1 MLFCN
6 SYYCSQLA
14 AHNFPAPSSDFQK
27 KETAMFTVISGT
39 FHVEGYTPDG
49 DSLHFQAHNGANW
62 EKLGGQPV
70 RLNQRQQAQ
79 LRLEGIDALEMNY
92 EGRHQPWKYAREAL
106 DFLLTHLGI
115 RGNLF
120 GPGHARDGAAGYILA
135 RQAEKYR
142 RPVAFVFPGSLKW
155 PDAEKVFLD
164 TALLKQSINYQLL
177 REGLVYPTYY
187 EGLSAD
193 LREELTRACRE
204 ARAGGRGFWP
214 QDCTNS
220 GVALDGLDRLTTKCI
235 ILPKLFRRLVRFLK
249 EPGAA
254 GDFQEYLEATPD
266 PVTHLPTNR
275 VTALAALVEIQG
287 AILRL
292 TAAPEDLV
300 FAES

>member
-1 MLFCN
+1 
-6 SYYCSQLA
+6 
-14 AHNFPAPSSDFQK
+14 
-27 KETAMFTVISGT
+27 MFIALSGT
-39 FHVEGYTPDG
+39 FHVDGYTPDG
-49 DSLHFQAHNGANW
+49 DSLHFQAHNAAIW
-62 EKLGGQPV
+62 QKLEGPPV
-70 RLNQRQQAQ
+70 KLNQLRQAQ
-79 LRLEGIDALEMNY
+79 LRLEAIDALEMNY
-92 EGRHQPWKYAREAL
+92 EGRRQPLKYAREAL
-106 DFLLTHLGI
+106 DYLLTHLGI

-120 GPGHARDGAAGYILA
+120 GPAHARDGAAGYILA
-135 RQAEKYR
+135 RHTEKYR
-142 RPVAFVFPGSLKW
+142 RPVAFVFPGGIRR
-155 PDAEKVFLD
+155 PDGEKVFLD
-164 TALLKQSINYQLL
+164 TALLQQSLNYQLL

-187 EGLSAD
+187 EGLYAD

-220 GVALDGLDRLTTKCI
+220 GVALDGLNRLATKCI
-235 ILPKLFRRLVRFLK
+235 LLPKLFRRLARFLK

-254 GDFQEYLEATPD
+254 GDFQEYLEARPD

-275 VTALAALVEIQG
+275 VTTLAALVEIQG